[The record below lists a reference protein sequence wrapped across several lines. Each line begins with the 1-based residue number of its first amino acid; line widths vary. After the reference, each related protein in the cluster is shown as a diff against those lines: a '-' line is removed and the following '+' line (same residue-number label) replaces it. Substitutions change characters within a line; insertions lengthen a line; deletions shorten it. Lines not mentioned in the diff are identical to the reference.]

1 MQAAARSLASRTKV
15 SNRKPP
21 ARTGSATGRT
31 QKQTASKRPAAR
43 AGVLRTRE
51 PQGGTGSRFAAEIF
65 DNLRQNIYLVSIF
78 AIIVFGV
85 FTLAPQLQYWFQQ
98 RQQITDAQAQVAAMR
113 DANNQLKDSKNR
125 WEDPV
130 YVRSQARDRLFY
142 VLPGEISY
150 LVVGADTANASD
162 VAGTL
167 GEKLAQ
173 ERKTNS
179 ISQSIAQTKNNWVS
193 NLVESVVI
201 AGLDT
206 PSAK

>member
-1 MQAAARSLASRTKV
+1 V

-21 ARTGSATGRT
+21 ARTGRGQTPVAQKRT
-31 QKQTASKRPAAR
+31 AQRV
-43 AGVLRTRE
+43 G
-51 PQGGTGSRFAAEIF
+51 GSRLRDAQRENRGDARPRARDTQEAPRSQFAAELF
-65 DNLRQNIYLVSIF
+65 HNLRQNTYLVSIF
-78 AIIVFGV
+78 AVIVLGV
-85 FTLAPQLQYWFQQ
+85 FVLAPQLQLQFQL
-98 RQQITDAQAQVAAMR
+98 RQKISDAQAQVIAMR
-113 DANNQLKDSKNR
+113 DANNHLRNDKNR

-150 LVVGADTANASD
+150 LVVGADTVNASD
-162 VAGTL
+162 STGTL
-167 GEKLAQ
+167 GEKLARQ
-173 ERKTNS
+173 RKTNQ

-193 NLVESVVI
+193 NLVESVVV

>member
-1 MQAAARSLASRTKV
+1 MLVAVLSLASRTKL

-21 ARTGSATGRT
+21 ARTG
-31 QKQTASKRPAAR
+31 ASQSPAANQRSASR
-43 AGVLRTRE
+43 AG
-51 PQGGTGSRFAAEIF
+51 GSRFAAEIF
-65 DNLRQNIYLVSIF
+65 HNLRQNTYLVSIF
-78 AIIVFGV
+78 AVIVLGV
-85 FTLAPQLQYWFQQ
+85 FLLAPQLQFWFQQ
-98 RQQITDAQAQVAAMR
+98 RQKITDAQAQVAAMR
-113 DANNQLKDSKNR
+113 ASNNHLRNDKNR

-162 VAGTL
+162 TTGTL

-173 ERKTNS
+173 QRKTNQ
-179 ISQSIAQTKNNWVS
+179 ISASIAQTKNNWVT
-193 NLVESVVI
+193 NLVESVVV

-206 PSAK
+206 PSK

>member
-1 MQAAARSLASRTKV
+1 
-15 SNRKPP
+15 
-21 ARTGSATGRT
+21 
-31 QKQTASKRPAAR
+31 
-43 AGVLRTRE
+43 
-51 PQGGTGSRFAAEIF
+51 
-65 DNLRQNIYLVSIF
+65 
-78 AIIVFGV
+78 
-85 FTLAPQLQYWFQQ
+85 
-98 RQQITDAQAQVAAMR
+98 MR